1 MKIEIRKTLFFFFF
15 FFFLLIS
22 HLTLFFYNNKTRM
35 LSGKK
40 ILISGASSGIGRATA
55 VLCAREGARVFA
67 TGRSAEKLSVLQS
80 EIQCAGVLAVDLTD
94 DSAAKRIVEA
104 AVAAMDGITTLVNC
118 AGVLGSG
125 AFGSPQC
132 TLASFDA
139 NFGANTRSLFNLMVE
154 TIPALKLAGGALNA
168 SIVNVSS
175 VTGLHSFANVPTYC
189 ASKAAVDMLTKC
201 AAIDLAP
208 YGIRCNAVNPGVV
221 VTPLQQRSGMS
232 DEAYAAFI
240 KNSIENTHPLGKAL
254 GRVASADEVADLIA
268 FLVSDKA
275 KFITGNLVPIDGG
288 RICVGAR

>member
-1 MKIEIRKTLFFFFF
+1 
-15 FFFLLIS
+15 
-22 HLTLFFYNNKTRM
+22 M
-35 LSGKK
+35 LAGKK

-67 TGRSAEKLSVLQS
+67 TGRSAEKLAVLQS
-80 EIQCAGVLAVDLTD
+80 EIECGVLAADLTED
-94 DSAAKRIVEA
+94 AAAKRIVDA
-104 AVAAMDGITTLVNC
+104 ATAHMDGVTTLVNC
-118 AGVLGSG
+118 AGVLVSG
-125 AFGSPQC
+125 AFGSAAC

-139 NFGANTRSLFNLMVE
+139 NFNANTRSLFNLMVE
-154 TIPALKLAGGALNA
+154 SIPALKLSGAALNA

-201 AAIDLAP
+201 AALDLAP
-208 YGIRCNAVNPGVV
+208 FGIRCNAVNPGVV

-232 DEAYAAFI
+232 DDQYAAFI
-240 KNSIENTHPLGKAL
+240 KNSIDNTHPLGKAL
-254 GRVASADEVADLIA
+254 GRVAAADEVADLIA

-275 KFITGNLVPIDGG
+275 KFITGDLVAIDGG